1 MPQHVLS
8 TAIRHALRAWPLAG
22 TSLACLAAVPAAAQN
37 AAPADNAKSQN
48 LETIVVTG
56 SNIRRVD
63 METANPVLTIDHAA
77 IEKSGKVTLGDLI

>member
-1 MPQHVLS
+1 MKLNEINKLS
-8 TAIRHALRAWPLAG
+8 SSVRLALTMGAVATAGIATTAQ
-22 TSLACLAAVPAAAQN
+22 AQN
-37 AAPADNAKSQN
+37 ADSGDKKSQN